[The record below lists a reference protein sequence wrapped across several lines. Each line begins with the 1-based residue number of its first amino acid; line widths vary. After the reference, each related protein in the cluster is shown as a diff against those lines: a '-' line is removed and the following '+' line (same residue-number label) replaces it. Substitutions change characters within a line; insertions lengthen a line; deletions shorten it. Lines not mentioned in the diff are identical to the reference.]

1 VSHLTKFCYDCL
13 DVVIKE
19 EEAPPPIHGRPLL
32 AVADV
37 QRPVVAGRPANTSR
51 PVSVQLD
58 VPPPAMEDV
67 PVPPPENMWPEGLQE
82 YVVDSLLFPEQHEK
96 ERQQQMEQD
105 AYVHAR
111 QCERVDR
118 YIEEQQRKKEEEERQ
133 KQMEHDAFVHARQC
147 ERVDRYIEEQQRK
160 KEEEERQ
167 LQQDELRRKDA
178 ENREADQAVFQ
189 LQVQRARQEREDEHW
204 RHEQQQQQQERQR
217 LMREKEQRARIE
229 EQAEFERLQQK
240 RAREAA
246 KEQETVE
253 RLGKRTY
260 LREDLKQAHLS
271 GKRWAEEQ
279 AEKKRREQEHE
290 RYWQKRLEEEAR
302 LVREEKRMR
311 AENLAYRRSLLE
323 DELLNIQYI
332 VKLNDVEKEMR
343 KKEIAQEVSSLQL
356 QEEEIRRE
364 LLD

>member
-1 VSHLTKFCYDCL
+1 MWVYAKKILRLCFFFRETFCVSHLTKFCYDCL

-118 YIEEQQRKKEEEERQ
+118 YIEEQQRR
-133 KQMEHDAFVHARQC
+133 
-147 ERVDRYIEEQQRK
+147 

-260 LREDLKQAHLS
+260 LREDLEQAHLS